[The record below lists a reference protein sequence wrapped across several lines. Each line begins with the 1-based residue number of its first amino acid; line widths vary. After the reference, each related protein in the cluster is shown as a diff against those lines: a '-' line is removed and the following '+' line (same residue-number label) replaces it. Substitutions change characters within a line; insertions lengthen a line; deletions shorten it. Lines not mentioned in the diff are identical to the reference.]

1 MLELQLCFIKQKT
14 GYELRISDWSSDVC
28 SSDLQAAV
36 DPDGAIL
43 VKARLIAEG
52 AEEELEAL
60 RFDDRFAGGV
70 VDDEVREI
78 GLAGPRA
85 ARGEFRRSET
95 DAIKRAH
102 DRMWHIIEAARLW
115 SGRTESGSAEC
126 RSNGCNC
133 LSIVVV

>member
-43 VKARLIAEG
+43 VKARMIAEG

-78 GLAGPRA
+78 GLAGHRA
-85 ARGEFRRSET
+85 QRGEFGYGEA
-95 DAIKRAH
+95 DEIKIGRA
-102 DRMWHIIEAARLW
+102 
-115 SGRTESGSAEC
+115 SC
-126 RSNGCNC
+126 RERVCQY
-133 LSIVVV
+133 V